1 MKQFWSLSRR
11 ASSSD
16 VKDNTSKITE
26 IATRRKPIF
35 HERGQPSFRKYNS
48 GFANFSLFDNRT
60 LSLIAVMKVSG
71 LFQFE

>member
-16 VKDNTSKITE
+16 VKDNTSTITE
-26 IATRRKPIF
+26 IATGQKPIF

-71 LFQFE
+71 SFQFE